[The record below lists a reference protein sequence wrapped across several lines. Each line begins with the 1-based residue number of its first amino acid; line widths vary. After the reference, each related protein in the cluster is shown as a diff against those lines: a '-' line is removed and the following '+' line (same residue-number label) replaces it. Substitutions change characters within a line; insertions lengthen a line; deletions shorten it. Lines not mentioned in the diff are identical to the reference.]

1 MSPSVTISTS
11 NLAQA
16 LRAVTPFASRDVTLP
31 GLCVVQLQA
40 APGILTATA
49 TDRYSIGHARQA
61 ATGALSRPRYLH
73 RRDAKNLRD
82 ELDAYMEDRESGLDP
97 VTITEHDDYLRVTF
111 DPVTMHCVEPDA
123 GKFPDVGAVLATLP
137 VVAAA
142 EGLHAP
148 VSLSHRV
155 LRPLLKAAEADPYN
169 PPRLLF
175 DGPRKPVRVEIGDW
189 FIGAIMPVKLR
200 GDEQPVPVEMPAQA
214 EAVAR

>member
-1 MSPSVTISTS
+1 MTTTISTS

-16 LRAVTPFASRDVTLP
+16 LRAVTPCASRDITLP
-31 GLCVVQLQA
+31 DLCVVQLQA
-40 APGILTATA
+40 APGLLTATA
-49 TDRYSIGHARQA
+49 TDRYVIGHARQA

-82 ELDAYMEDRESGLDP
+82 ELVSYMEDRESGLDP
-97 VTITEHDDYLRVTF
+97 VTIAEHDDDCLRVTF
-111 DPVTMHCVEPDA
+111 GPVTMHCVEPSV
-123 GKFPDVGAVLATLP
+123 GKFPDVAAVLATLP
-137 VVAAA
+137 TEPTA

-175 DGPRKPVRVEIGDW
+175 DGPRKPVRVEIGNW
-189 FIGAIMPVKLR
+189 FIGAAMPVKLR
-200 GDEQPVPVEMPAQA
+200 GDEQPVPVEMPAPA